1 MLWMQIALQ
10 LISSCTTQKKNLY
23 DGREGYE
30 MRLEITT
37 LYIYILGQIDN
48 IMGRD

>member
-1 MLWMQIALQ
+1 MDAN
-10 LISSCTTQKKNLY
+10 SSSINIELYHTKKNLY